1 MHFTIL
7 TEEEFKNFTDK
18 NSTKNFFQSI
28 PMYKRQKNL
37 NEEVYLVGVKND
49 NEEVI
54 AASLLTKTSTFLKH
68 KTFEAFKGFILNYDN
83 LELLK
88 FFVNEVKKFIK
99 ERNGCR
105 LTIDPYLPLV
115 HRDIDGNEVLGEETN
130 RELAQYLEKIGFKY
144 IGEGAQVKWMFVLDI
159 DGATSEELFS
169 NFKQNTRNLINR
181 TINKYCLNVREL
193 SYDELAEFKKITSE
207 TCERKSFSDRSLE
220 YYQQMFKYF
229 KEDIKVI
236 MTELNCD
243 LYLNSLKSEALSY
256 EKIIEKSKDKK
267 KKEAE
272 FQLENI
278 NNKIKKVLELK
289 SKKGN
294 IIPLSAAMFMLYG
307 DEVIYLFSGSYEEY
321 MEFYGQYRIQWEMIK
336 YAAQHKYR
344 RYNFYGIKDFK
355 NKDSE
360 GYGIYEFKKGFN
372 GYVEELL
379 GLYEVGF
386 GFTYKLYKLLKKLK

>member
-1 MHFTIL
+1 
-7 TEEEFKNFTDK
+7 
-18 NSTKNFFQSI
+18 
-28 PMYKRQKNL
+28 
-37 NEEVYLVGVKND
+37 
-49 NEEVI
+49 
-54 AASLLTKTSTFLKH
+54 
-68 KTFEAFKGFILNYDN
+68 
-83 LELLK
+83 
-88 FFVNEVKKFIK
+88 
-99 ERNGCR
+99 
-105 LTIDPYLPLV
+105 
-115 HRDIDGNEVLGEETN
+115 
-130 RELAQYLEKIGFKY
+130 
-144 IGEGAQVKWMFVLDI
+144 
-159 DGATSEELFS
+159 
-169 NFKQNTRNLINR
+169 
-181 TINKYCLNVREL
+181 
-193 SYDELAEFKKITSE
+193 
-207 TCERKSFSDRSLE
+207 
-220 YYQQMFKYF
+220 MFKYF